1 MDSHRRPLVP
11 KPLNHSWKEVMK
23 NKIVFAGVLF
33 VGFSVLVLGIQN
45 IGTAQVD
52 ISLFRGAGHVGTV
65 TELPFRYQILKKENG
80 RQTKRIETN
89 RDLFAVPKF
98 YGEPFTVTT
107 VGDKSIIW
115 YRASDGVVRNVVIE
129 QGDMLIETSV
139 QAGTRRTQ

>member
-1 MDSHRRPLVP
+1 
-11 KPLNHSWKEVMK
+11 MK
-23 NKIVFAGVLF
+23 FKLALGGIFFAGFIVAILGLQA
-33 VGFSVLVLGIQN
+33 VGI
-45 IGTAQVD
+45 AQVNMD
-52 ISLFRGAGHVGTV
+52 LFRGAGHVGTV